1 MQKSEPLVHVMYTE
15 LHNLLCTLVGRICKT
30 EYIPKSFF
38 NIKVDD
44 LLTVE
49 KMIAVKDIVV
59 NNLIQEEFKEK
70 KMVGK
75 DILFFL
81 KNVQQHYIAAFKHVL
96 ETSPIQNSFL
106 KHLQCLGPLERL
118 KSRSCNSI
126 LKLSNDLPFDVDDDI
141 LLDEWKLL
149 QLDKDEKE
157 SDLNRIDIYWKQFFE
172 KKNSTNNL
180 KYPNVTKIVKS
191 CLSLVHG
198 SADVERNFS
207 ISGKML
213 TDERACM
220 NERTLNALLVTKDS
234 LKHYQN
240 KPELVLMTKKLITMA
255 KGAHKHYQNYLEEQK
270 LIKHQKNENKK
281 IEVQIMKQLEETQN
295 KVKENQQ
302 EIQEKEKLLKIAREK
317 ETQKRGVANKLFEEA
332 NKRLK
337 KAILENNIQEAE
349 LAHAMLEG
357 VNTVKKEEQQ
367 KKKTADALQIQLEKK
382 KASLIQHL
390 SGAK

>member
-1 MQKSEPLVHVMYTE
+1 M
-15 LHNLLCTLVGRICKT
+15 
-30 EYIPKSFF
+30 
-38 NIKVDD
+38 
-44 LLTVE
+44 
-49 KMIAVKDIVV
+49 
-59 NNLIQEEFKEK
+59 
-70 KMVGK
+70 
-75 DILFFL
+75 
-81 KNVQQHYIAAFKHVL
+81 
-96 ETSPIQNSFL
+96 
-106 KHLQCLGPLERL
+106 
-118 KSRSCNSI
+118 
-126 LKLSNDLPFDVDDDI
+126 
-141 LLDEWKLL
+141 
-149 QLDKDEKE
+149 
-157 SDLNRIDIYWKQFFE
+157 
-172 KKNSTNNL
+172 

-198 SADVERNFS
+198 SADIERNFS

-234 LKHYQN
+234 LNHYQN
-240 KPELVLMTKKLITMA
+240 KPQLVLITKKLITMA
-255 KGAHKHYQNYLEEQK
+255 KGAHKYYQNYLEEQK
-270 LIKHQKNENKK
+270 LIKHQKSEDKK
-281 IEVQIMKQLEETQN
+281 LEIQIIKQLEETQN

-357 VNTVKKEEQQ
+357 VNTVKKEEEK

-390 SGAK
+390 SSAK

>member
-1 MQKSEPLVHVMYTE
+1 M
-15 LHNLLCTLVGRICKT
+15 
-30 EYIPKSFF
+30 
-38 NIKVDD
+38 
-44 LLTVE
+44 
-49 KMIAVKDIVV
+49 
-59 NNLIQEEFKEK
+59 
-70 KMVGK
+70 
-75 DILFFL
+75 
-81 KNVQQHYIAAFKHVL
+81 
-96 ETSPIQNSFL
+96 
-106 KHLQCLGPLERL
+106 GPLERL
-118 KSRSCNSI
+118 KSRSCNDI
-126 LKLSNDLPFDVDDDI
+126 LKLSYDLPFDVHDDI

-149 QLDKDEKE
+149 QLDKNEKA
-157 SDLNRIDIYWKQFFE
+157 SDLNRIDIYWRQFFE
-172 KKNSTNNL
+172 KKTSTNSL
-180 KYPNVTKIVKS
+180 KYPNVIKIVKS

-220 NERTLNALLVTKDS
+220 NERTLNALLITKDS
-234 LKHYQN
+234 LKHYEN
-240 KPELVLMTKKLITMA
+240 KPHLVLMTKKLITMA

-270 LIKHQKNENKK
+270 LIKQKKSESKK
-281 IEVQIMKQLEETQN
+281 LEDQIKKQLAVTQI

-317 ETQKRGVANKLFEEA
+317 ETQKRGIANKLFEEA

-357 VNTVKKEEQQ
+357 VNTVKKEQEQ

-382 KASLIQHL
+382 KTSLIQHL
-390 SGAK
+390 SSTKLVLFKKLFYNSMRLFYN